1 MSCTA
6 GEDTSADQMCLLWFI
21 IRCIALLIWEE
32 FHFPWFVRT
41 KSGPHTTSASVVPAR
56 AALCIQFSLAIGV
69 DDTYVDSTQGD
80 TGLLTFL
87 ATSLWSY
94 GQP

>member
-32 FHFPWFVRT
+32 FHFPWFVRI
-41 KSGPHTTSASVVPAR
+41 KSGPHTTSASVVPAH

-69 DDTYVDSTQGD
+69 DDTYVDPTQGD

-94 GQP
+94 